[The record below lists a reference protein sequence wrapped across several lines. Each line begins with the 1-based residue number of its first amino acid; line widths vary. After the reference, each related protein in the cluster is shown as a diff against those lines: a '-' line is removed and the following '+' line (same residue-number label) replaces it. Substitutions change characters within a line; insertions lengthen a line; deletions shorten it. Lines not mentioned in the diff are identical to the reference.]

1 MKSIKQRRDPC
12 GWYEENVPEGCKGGE
27 KSRVAA
33 RRLQIAQARED
44 GGVEAPVM
52 EEMDSVKM

>member
-1 MKSIKQRRDPC
+1 M
-12 GWYEENVPEGCKGGE
+12 PEGCKGGE